1 MASNGRSC
9 ATKHARS
16 FAFSLAMVVC
26 KPCGCNVPASLLAE
40 HNRGWK
46 HLQNVIANDSES
58 TDPSTLQKPPS
69 SFQDSQPVSLQTTS
83 PAISAPTSTSD
94 SRVAI
99 SHEGGLDFVVEGTEV
114 ARRISFPPVDLAILI
129 KKTEVVSSL
138 SISAVQL
145 FISPGTPKSWCSL
158 YLQAQF
164 ENSHVLSDSF
174 KVFVSKGIVWQIK
187 PRRILMSFRA
197 PYAGTFRAS
206 LRIAFSDNTRPNA
219 QEFTVSR
226 ELCGRATLPSRRIAS
241 VHPQKVFPRSNRM
254 NDHADLSTEEADPFL
269 DSQGTGISVS
279 NEDGVKFSIVKRD
292 GLTGSFN
299 TSSSSVT
306 ITHAKDSPAVT
317 FVGARIKSREGGDSR
332 WVTAHYRLY

>member
-129 KKTEVVSSL
+129 KKTEVVPVSPFLPSNSS
-138 SISAVQL
+138 SHQEPRSHGAVYICRL
-145 FISPGTPKSWCSL
+145 NL
-158 YLQAQF
+158 
-164 ENSHVLSDSF
+164 
-174 KVFVSKGIVWQIK
+174 
-187 PRRILMSFRA
+187 RILMYF
-197 PYAGTFRAS
+197 
-206 LRIAFSDNTRPNA
+206 LI
-219 QEFTVSR
+219 VSR
-226 ELCGRATLPSRRIAS
+226 CLY
-241 VHPQKVFPRSNRM
+241 PR
-254 NDHADLSTEEADPFL
+254 
-269 DSQGTGISVS
+269 G
-279 NEDGVKFSIVKRD
+279 
-292 GLTGSFN
+292 
-299 TSSSSVT
+299 
-306 ITHAKDSPAVT
+306 
-317 FVGARIKSREGGDSR
+317 
-332 WVTAHYRLY
+332 